1 MEIHAPDH
9 PITGWNDAAKH
20 LAIITV
26 GVCIALA
33 LEGIV
38 SWADHRLLVREA
50 TANVIA
56 ELRSNMNELDGL
68 FASLQQE
75 KAQLERADEI
85 ADLLLAQKPL
95 DHISLALESHGAELK
110 NAAVTTGQITGA
122 FGYMEYSDVR
132 RYADVYDLQAQ
143 YMRLQERESQH
154 FSDVLAFVRRIA
166 GPAAPNAESLARWKS
181 QIDVA
186 LAGLISREQLGRQLQ
201 KRYEELLSAR

>member
-56 ELRSNMNELDGL
+56 ELRTNKKELDGL
-68 FASLQQE
+68 FASLAQE
-75 KAQLERADEI
+75 KAQLEHADHV
-85 ADLLLAQKPL
+85 ADLLLAHKPL
-95 DHISLALESHGAELK
+95 DHITIALESHGAELK

-122 FGYMEYSDVR
+122 FGYMEYGDVR

-143 YMRLQERESQH
+143 YMRLQEREGQH
-154 FSDVLAFVRRIA
+154 FADVLAFVRRIA
-166 GPAAPNAESLARWKS
+166 ASAAPNAEALERWKS

-186 LAGLISREQLGRQLQ
+186 LAGLTSREQLGRLLQ
-201 KRYEELLSAR
+201 KRYAELLVGK

>member
-9 PITGWNDAAKH
+9 PITGWKDAAKH

-50 TANVIA
+50 TANVVA
-56 ELRSNMNELDGL
+56 ELRSNMKELDGL
-68 FASLQQE
+68 FASLEQE
-75 KAQLERADEI
+75 KAQLERADEV
-85 ADLLLAQKPL
+85 ADLLLAHKPL
-95 DHISLALESHGAELK
+95 DHISMALESHGAELK

-122 FGYMEYSDVR
+122 FGYMEYGDVR

-143 YMRLQERESQH
+143 YMRLQEREGQH

-166 GPAAPNAESLARWKS
+166 GPAVPNAESVTRWKS

-186 LAGLISREQLGRQLQ
+186 LAGLVSREQLGRQLQ
-201 KRYEELLSAR
+201 KRYEELLSGR

>member
-9 PITGWNDAAKH
+9 PITGWKDTAKH
-20 LAIITV
+20 LAIITA
-26 GVCIALA
+26 GILIALA

-38 SWADHRLLVREA
+38 SWADHRLREA

-56 ELRSNMNELDGL
+56 ELRTNKKELDGL
-68 FASLQQE
+68 FANLERE
-75 KAQLERADEI
+75 KAQLEHADEV
-85 ADLLLAQKPL
+85 AGLLLAHKPL
-95 DHISLALESHGAELK
+95 EHITIALESHGAELK

-143 YMRLQERESQH
+143 YMRLQEREGQH

-166 GPAAPNAESLARWKS
+166 APGAPSAEGLERWKS

-186 LAGLISREQLGRQLQ
+186 LAGLTSREQLGRQLQ
-201 KRYEELLSAR
+201 KRYEELLAGK

>member
-9 PITGWNDAAKH
+9 AITGWKDAAQH
-20 LAIITV
+20 LAIITA
-26 GVCIALA
+26 GVFIALA
-33 LEGIV
+33 FEGIV

-50 TANVIA
+50 SANVIA
-56 ELRSNMNELDGL
+56 ELRTNNKELDSL
-68 FASLQQE
+68 FANLEQE
-75 KAQLERADEI
+75 KAQLERADEV
-85 ADLLLAQKPL
+85 AGLLLAHKPL
-95 DHISLALESHGAELK
+95 DHITFALESHGAELK

-143 YMRLQERESQH
+143 YMRLQEREGQH

-166 GPAAPNAESLARWKS
+166 APGSPNTEALERWKS

-186 LAGLISREQLGRQLQ
+186 LAGLTSREQLGRLLQ
-201 KRYEELLSAR
+201 KRYDELLSGK

>member
-9 PITGWNDAAKH
+9 PITGWKDTAKH
-20 LAIITV
+20 LAIITA
-26 GVCIALA
+26 GVFIALA

-56 ELRSNMNELDGL
+56 ELRTNARELDGL
-68 FASLQQE
+68 FAILEQE
-75 KAQLERADEI
+75 RAQLEHADEV
-85 ADLLLAQKPL
+85 ADLLLAHKPIDNVTL
-95 DHISLALESHGAELK
+95 TLESHSAELK

-122 FGYMEYSDVR
+122 FGYMEYSEVR
-132 RYADVYDLQAQ
+132 RFADVYDLQAQ
-143 YMRLQERESQH
+143 FMRLQEREGQH

-166 GPAAPNAESLARWKS
+166 GPDAPNAEALERWMS

-186 LAGLISREQLGRQLQ
+186 LAGLTSRDQLGRQLQ
-201 KRYEELLSAR
+201 KRYEELLSGE

>member
-9 PITGWNDAAKH
+9 PITGWKDAAKH
-20 LAIITV
+20 LAIITA
-26 GVCIALA
+26 GVFIALA
-33 LEGIV
+33 FEGIV

-56 ELRSNMNELDGL
+56 ELRTNKKELDGL
-68 FASLQQE
+68 FANLEQE
-75 KAQLERADEI
+75 KTQLEHADEV
-85 ADLLLAQKPL
+85 AGLLLAHKPL
-95 DHISLALESHGAELK
+95 DHITLALESHGAELK

-143 YMRLQERESQH
+143 YMRLQEREGQH

-166 GPAAPNAESLARWKS
+166 APGAPNAEALERWKS

-186 LAGLISREQLGRQLQ
+186 LAGLTSREQLGRLLQ
-201 KRYEELLSAR
+201 KRYEELLSGK

>member
-1 MEIHAPDH
+1 MEIHAPGH
-9 PITGWNDAAKH
+9 PITGWKDAAKH
-20 LAIITV
+20 LAIITA
-26 GVCIALA
+26 GVVIALA

-56 ELRSNMNELDGL
+56 ELRTNKKELDGL
-68 FASLQQE
+68 FANLEQE
-75 KAQLERADEI
+75 KAQLEHADEV
-85 ADLLLAQKPL
+85 AGLLLAHKPL
-95 DHISLALESHGAELK
+95 DHITMALESHGAELK

-143 YMRLQERESQH
+143 YMRLQEREGQH

-166 GPAAPNAESLARWKS
+166 APGAPNAEALERWKS

-186 LAGLISREQLGRQLQ
+186 LAGLTSREQLGRQLQ
-201 KRYEELLSAR
+201 KRYEELLSGK

>member
-56 ELRSNMNELDGL
+56 ELRTNRKELDSL
-68 FASLQQE
+68 FASLEQE
-75 KAQLERADEI
+75 KAQLEHADEV
-85 ADLLLAQKPL
+85 ADLLLAHKPL
-95 DHISLALESHGAELK
+95 DHISMALESHGAELTK
-110 NAAVTTGQITGA
+110 CGRDDRPGH
-122 FGYMEYSDVR
+122 R
-132 RYADVYDLQAQ
+132 RLRVWSTATCDATQ
-143 YMRLQERESQH
+143 MSMTC
-154 FSDVLAFVRRIA
+154 RRSTCA
-166 GPAAPNAESLARWKS
+166 CR
-181 QIDVA
+181 
-186 LAGLISREQLGRQLQ
+186 
-201 KRYEELLSAR
+201 

>member
-9 PITGWNDAAKH
+9 PITGWKDAAKH
-20 LAIITV
+20 LAIITA
-26 GVCIALA
+26 GVFIALA

-56 ELRSNMNELDGL
+56 ELRTNKKELDGL
-68 FASLQQE
+68 FANLEQE
-75 KAQLERADEI
+75 KAQLEHADEV
-85 ADLLLAQKPL
+85 AGLLLAHKPL
-95 DHISLALESHGAELK
+95 DHITMALESHGAELK

-122 FGYMEYSDVR
+122 FGYMEYSAVR

-143 YMRLQERESQH
+143 YMRLQEREGQH

-166 GPAAPNAESLARWKS
+166 APGAPNAEALERWKS

-186 LAGLISREQLGRQLQ
+186 LAGLTSRDQLGRQLQ
-201 KRYEELLSAR
+201 KRYEELLSGK

>member
-1 MEIHAPDH
+1 MEIHGPDH
-9 PITGWNDAAKH
+9 PITGWKDAAKH

-56 ELRSNMNELDGL
+56 ELRTNRKELDSL
-68 FASLQQE
+68 FASLEQE
-75 KAQLERADEI
+75 KAQLEHADEV
-85 ADLLLAQKPL
+85 ADLLLAHKPL
-95 DHISLALESHGAELK
+95 DHISMALESHGAELK

-143 YMRLQERESQH
+143 YMRLQEREGQH
-154 FSDVLAFVRRIA
+154 FSDVLAFVRRVP
-166 GPAAPNAESLARWKS
+166 GPAAPKAEALERWKS

-201 KRYEELLSAR
+201 NRYEELLSGR

>member
-9 PITGWNDAAKH
+9 PIAGWKDAAKH
-20 LAIITV
+20 LAIITA
-26 GVCIALA
+26 GVFIALA

-56 ELRSNMNELDGL
+56 ELRSNAKELDAL
-68 FASLQQE
+68 LASLEQE
-75 KAQLERADEI
+75 KAPLEHAAEV
-85 ADLLLAQKPL
+85 ADLLLARKPL
-95 DHISLALESHGAELK
+95 DHMTMALESHGAELK

-122 FGYMEYSDVR
+122 FGYMEYDDVR
-132 RYADVYDLQAQ
+132 RYADIYDLQAQ
-143 YMRLQERESQH
+143 YMRLQEREGQH
-154 FSDVLAFVRRIA
+154 FADVLAFVRHIA
-166 GPAAPNAESLARWKS
+166 APGAPNADALERWKS

-201 KRYEELLSAR
+201 RRYQELLSEK